1 MGKRGPPRMPTHLRL
16 LRGNPGNHAINK
28 NEPQPEQTPTAP
40 DPPDYLV
47 GFAKDE
53 WVRVCVELYSMKL
66 LAKVDLQPLAA
77 YCQAY
82 AVFRTAVDT
91 YNEMAARDP
100 ATRAIMVKAKTG
112 TPLQNPVLQI
122 MRHAANDM
130 VRFAAEFGFTP
141 SARSRISTTHSDE
154 AHSKFGSLL
163 AG

>member
-1 MGKRGPPRMPTHLRL
+1 MGKRGPPRIPTHLKL
-16 LRGNPGNHAINK
+16 LRGNPGHQAMTK
-28 NEPQPEQTPTAP
+28 AEPQPAIEPQVPE
-40 DPPDYLV
+40 PPVYLV

-53 WVRVCVELYSMKL
+53 WERICVELYSMKL

-82 AVFRTAVDT
+82 AIFRTAVDT
-91 YNEMAARDP
+91 YTEMAARDP

-112 TPLQNPVLQI
+112 TPMQNPVLLT

-141 SARSRISTTHSDE
+141 SARSRISTIHSDE

>member
-1 MGKRGPPRMPTHLRL
+1 MAKYGRRPNPTHLKL
-16 LRGNPGNHAINK
+16 LRGNPGHQALNK
-28 NEPQPEQTPTAP
+28 NEPQPDPTPNVP
-40 DPPDYLV
+40 DPPEYLV

-66 LAKVDLQPLAA
+66 LTRVDLQPLAA

-82 AVFRTAVDT
+82 AVFRTAVET
-91 YNEMAARDP
+91 YNEMAKRDP

-112 TPLQNPVLQI
+112 TALQNPVLLT

-130 VRFAAEFGFTP
+130 VRYAAEFGFTP
-141 SARSRISTTHSDE
+141 SARSRISTIHSDE
-154 AHSKFGSLL
+154 KNSRFGNLL